1 VISGLTLFT
10 ELGVATVMV
19 VATVIMHACGLAV
32 LGRLLRIEAFQEQ
45 THHVAALSPRTLGFT
60 LVLVLALFVLHGLE
74 IWTYAALYLSL
85 GAVRDLASAV
95 YFSTT
100 TYATI
105 GFSDAE
111 LSMKWRLVAAIEGIN
126 GILLLGWSTA
136 FFVAVVARLGGAR
149 APA

>member
-1 VISGLTLFT
+1 
-10 ELGVATVMV
+10 
-19 VATVIMHACGLAV
+19 
-32 LGRLLRIEAFQEQ
+32 
-45 THHVAALSPRTLGFT
+45 
-60 LVLVLALFVLHGLE
+60 VLVLALFVLHGLE

-111 LSMKWRLVAAIEGIN
+111 LSVDWRLVAAIEGMN